1 MIYDEQLPVLSK
13 STLTLQVSDFSNGIN
28 TKISQ
33 NVLPQNYAV
42 NSYNFS
48 YSSGSLRDGLG
59 LRELVV
65 PTTYGTTKS
74 FVTPTGVTKI
84 LNVWHFRR
92 YNRTLQK
99 FEPFIVIYTSDGS
112 LYFGVLENSET
123 NFYPINDFTLNA
135 NPIGINYRI
144 EDTDCL
150 LLCSPD
156 TNDSFTVWD
165 GVNVP
170 YEYQD
175 APDITSAVLYAGRL
189 FVTTGGDKSQ
199 LWFSDDLDP
208 RNWNVNEFEGG
219 YIELTDERGQLNKL
233 IESNNYLYIIREY
246 GISRMSAWGEQTDFT
261 VRNLYLS
268 TGKIY
273 SNSAVLC
280 GSNIIML
287 CRDGLY
293 NFDGVE
299 MTKIC
304 SNLDGYFDG
313 VDNENAVGA
322 FLDGKY
328 YLACRLNFGDEAI
341 GCELNADYVN
351 NALIE
356 FDINNGE
363 INIMRGVD
371 ISVMRAFQTSLFSKL
386 VILLNTGTT
395 NKLYELTRDGKIV
408 GTNTKKVWCSPFSDL
423 GYPSNQKAL
432 KHFYIN
438 TKKDMFLT
446 ISTENKKYRF
456 EIKGSEAIT
465 DIPLNIRCKKFSFTV
480 ETDEVQCDI
489 SNPVIQMYVL

>member
-1 MIYDEQLPVLSK
+1 MVR
-13 STLTLQVSDFSNGIN
+13 FS
-28 TKISQ
+28 IS
-33 NVLPQNYAV
+33 YCFV
-42 NSYNFS
+42 NLF
-48 YSSGSLRDGLG
+48 
-59 LRELVV
+59 
-65 PTTYGTTKS
+65 PFTT
-74 FVTPTGVTKI
+74 
-84 LNVWHFRR
+84 
-92 YNRTLQK
+92 
-99 FEPFIVIYTSDGS
+99 
-112 LYFGVLENSET
+112 
-123 NFYPINDFTLNA
+123 
-135 NPIGINYRI
+135 
-144 EDTDCL
+144 
-150 LLCSPD
+150 
-156 TNDSFTVWD
+156 
-165 GVNVP
+165 
-170 YEYQD
+170 
-175 APDITSAVLYAGRL
+175 YAGRL